1 MNHINTPHGKIQ
13 FNPSVSRDGRHYRL
27 SAISK
32 NSQLPSKL
40 ITGRGECW
48 HWIYTFIYTD
58 SNELFSF
65 EFDYNDKFVGKVNT
79 QTNNQQP
86 KRN

>member
-32 NSQLPSKL
+32 NSQLPSKW
-40 ITGRGECW
+40 ITNRGECW

-58 SNELFSF
+58 SNELFGF
-65 EFDYNDKFVGKVNT
+65 EFDYFDKFVGNV
-79 QTNNQQP
+79 QP

>member
-32 NSQLPSKL
+32 NSQLPSKW

-48 HWIYTFIYTD
+48 HWVYTFIYTD
-58 SNELFSF
+58 TNELFGF
-65 EFDYNDKFVGKVNT
+65 EFDYNDKFVCKTAIGK
-79 QTNNQQP
+79 
-86 KRN
+86 

>member
-1 MNHINTPHGKIQ
+1 MNYINTPHGKIQ

-48 HWIYTFIYTD
+48 HWVYTFIYTD

>member
-48 HWIYTFIYTD
+48 HWVYTFIYTD

-65 EFDYNDKFVGKVNT
+65 EFDYNDKFLSK
-79 QTNNQQP
+79 
-86 KRN
+86 KKLYSK